1 MADRIRRVQVAR
13 VLLWDKE
20 VGAVAWDDVRG
31 IAAFEYD
38 GTFLGS
44 GLEIAPLTMP
54 LGRGI
59 FSFPELSRETYRGLP
74 GLLADSLPDRFGN
87 RLIELW
93 LQQKGRSVEDF
104 SSIERLCYIG
114 SRGMGGLEFK
124 PALTRESKKSI
135 HLEVSELTALAGE
148 ILSTR
153 SRLKVNLKGRE
164 SEALNTIIRVGTSAG
179 GARAKAVI
187 VWNPETREVRSG
199 QVPAPEGFEPW
210 ILKFDGVRDRELG
223 ATQGFGRVE
232 LAYHRMAAA
241 CGIEMTECRLLE
253 EGGRAH
259 FMTRRFD
266 RAGRGNKI
274 HMQSLCAM
282 GHYDFNMAGAFGYE
296 QALAVIQRL
305 NLGYPALREMFRRMT
320 FNVIARNQDDHTR
333 NIAFLMDQ
341 MGKWSLSPAFDVMW
355 AYSSE
360 GPWTNRHQMRING
373 KHGDFKR
380 NDLLEV
386 ADGFGIREGSEMI
399 EQVTETVGRWPDFAA
414 EAGVDA
420 QMIVRIG
427 KTHRLFLEK

>member
-1 MADRIRRVQVAR
+1 MAGRIRRVQVAR

-93 LQQKGRSVEDF
+93 LRQKGRSVDDF

-135 HLEVSELTALAGE
+135 PLEVSELTTLAGE

-153 SRLKVNLKGRE
+153 SRLKVNLKARE

-187 VWNPETREVRSG
+187 AWNPETREVRSG

-210 ILKFDGVRDRELG
+210 ILKFDGVQDRELG
-223 ATQGFGRVE
+223 STQGFGRVE
-232 LAYHRMAAA
+232 LAYHRMAVA
-241 CGIEMTECRLLE
+241 CGIEMTKCRLLE

-266 RAGRGNKI
+266 WDRQGNKI

-305 NLGYPALREMFRRMT
+305 NLGYPALREMFRRMA

-333 NIAFLMDQ
+333 NIAFLMDHK
-341 MGKWSLSPAFDVMW
+341 GRWRLSPAFDVMW
-355 AYSSE
+355 AFSSE

-373 KHGDFKR
+373 KQDDFKR
-380 NDLLEV
+380 SDLLEV
-386 ADGFGIREGSEMI
+386 ADGFGIREGSDII
-399 EQVTETVGRWPDFAA
+399 EQVTEAVGRWP
-414 EAGVDA
+414 
-420 QMIVRIG
+420 
-427 KTHRLFLEK
+427 

>member
-187 VWNPETREVRSG
+187 AWNPETREVRSG